1 MQVIFQG
8 VRTEFNY
15 ETNFTDMNQRLFI
28 LITYNSEFI
37 IINDLKKS
45 ALYLV
50 LLRMRIFVI
59 L

>member
-1 MQVIFQG
+1 M
-8 VRTEFNY
+8 RTEFNY
-15 ETNFTDMNQRLFI
+15 KTNFIDINQRLFI
-28 LITYNSEFI
+28 LITYNSEII
-37 IINDLKKS
+37 IINDLEKS